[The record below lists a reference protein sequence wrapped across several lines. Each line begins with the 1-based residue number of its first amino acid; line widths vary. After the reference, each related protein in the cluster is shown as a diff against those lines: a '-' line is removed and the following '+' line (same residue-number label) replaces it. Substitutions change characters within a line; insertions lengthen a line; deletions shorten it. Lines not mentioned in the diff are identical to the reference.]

1 MKKAEHEV
9 VEVLI
14 AAACAVRSGADT
26 CVEIDAWANGAVVAI
41 DGRTSRRSRKPNGSW
56 GQRATAMK
64 SNGKT
69 AIPVRLATLALEGS
83 GDQTIPQHGRA
94 ENSLPRRMD
103 VAFGDDQRRVLT
115 ERTAHDLA
123 CYAKSS

>member
-1 MKKAEHEV
+1 
-9 VEVLI
+9 
-14 AAACAVRSGADT
+14 
-26 CVEIDAWANGAVVAI
+26 
-41 DGRTSRRSRKPNGSW
+41 
-56 GQRATAMK
+56 MK

-83 GDQTIPQHGRA
+83 GDQTIPHRGRA
-94 ENSLPRRMD
+94 EDSLPRRMD